1 MNLGSYLRDIP
12 DFPKAGV
19 VFKDITPLLANPN
32 AYQNAIEKFCTAVKE
47 SGANAVIGVES
58 RGFLFAAPVALALKL
73 PLLLVRKP
81 GKLPADKI
89 GVEYSLEYGTGTLEL
104 HRDAVTSES
113 RVAIIDDV
121 LATGGTA
128 AAAGELVHKLGGQVS
143 SYLFL
148 LEIPFLKGREKLSGQ
163 TAVNVILSV

>member
-32 AYQNAIEKFCTAVKE
+32 AYQNAIEKFCTAVQE

-81 GKLPADKI
+81 GKLPADKV

-113 RVAIIDDV
+113 KVAIIDDV

-128 AAAGELVHKLGGQVS
+128 AAAGELVRKLGGQVS

-148 LEIPFLKGREKLSGQ
+148 LEIPFLKGRGKLSGH
-163 TAVNVILSV
+163 TAVNVILSE